1 MLKDWVKEA
10 RPQTL
15 LLGATNCAVGCGL
28 GFYYGAVNA
37 YNIAAAFLIVITGMM
52 LQILSNLSNDYGDA
66 YKGADGA
73 NRLGPIRAVMT
84 GAISLDGLRR
94 FMAIVTIML
103 SLTGFGAVYM
113 TLNSDPQVLAWF
125 LFLGVLA
132 ILAAIL
138 YTLGIAYG
146 YRGLGDISVFLFF
159 GALAVIGPQIMIANA
174 SGSGFEIYPDTYLLA
189 VSVGA
194 ASMMVLHTANMRDM
208 AEDKA
213 VNKRTLAVRL
223 GYKWAAAYHGLLF
236 TLVAACSFLAC
247 FLNHKGWEI
256 SILALS
262 LVPLASSTLRSI
274 KNVHNGALVAPEL
287 KYTLIG
293 CAIHHFAW
301 LIVLTV
307 DFWVYS

>member
-37 YNIAAAFLIVITGMM
+37 YNIAAAFLIVIIGMM

-66 YKGADGA
+66 FKGADGS

-84 GAISLDGLRR
+84 GAVSLEGLRR

-113 TLNSDPQVLAWF
+113 TLNSEPHVFAWF

-189 VSVGA
+189 IS
-194 ASMMVLHTANMRDM
+194 
-208 AEDKA
+208 EDKA

-223 GYKWAAAYHGLLF
+223 GYKWAPVYHALLF
-236 TLVAACSFLAC
+236 ILVASCSFIAC

-307 DFWVYS
+307 DFWVYA